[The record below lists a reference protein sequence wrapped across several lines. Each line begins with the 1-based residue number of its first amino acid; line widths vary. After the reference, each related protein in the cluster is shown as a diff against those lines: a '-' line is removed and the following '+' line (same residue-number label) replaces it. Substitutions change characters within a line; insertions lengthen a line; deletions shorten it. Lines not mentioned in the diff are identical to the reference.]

1 MVKLTLEKITHIT
14 GDVHYTVFLNND
26 AIWTS
31 IVIHANNYNFH
42 DVCEEQAVEAK
53 KIFLLYK
60 ENLNAGL
67 PLTEVLESF
76 EL

>member
-76 EL
+76 EI